1 MKLFRKNWHLIIS
14 GLLGILIFLAIFGIE
29 PLRYSGI
36 GWTQHGFGGSD
47 ITQHQIGWMFYRN
60 SPWTFPLCKA
70 LFLGYPEGTP
80 ISYTDSIPLAALFF
94 KLLSPLLPENFQY
107 FGLYTCLCFMLQ
119 GIFSAALVFL
129 LTQNRPYSLAG
140 SVIFVTA
147 SCFLERCFRHTALS
161 SHWLILA
168 ALLLYLV
175 RKRQSQKN
183 YYILIGLLF
192 CTSLGIHPYLF
203 AMVFAVLTLSEV
215 EILLAKPR
223 QRKQTIWFPVCI
235 VLSLAFGY
243 ILGIFGTEVSPASGY
258 GMYSLNLNALFNPYS
273 AHHRI
278 WSGFLQNREQFP
290 AQGDGMYY
298 IGLPLLILIV
308 ISLLSQI
315 ALHARSF
322 LSLLRKYAGLVL
334 LLAAFTIFAVS
345 NVITF
350 DRQILHVVPLPNVI
364 TDGLNVF
371 RASARFFFLP
381 YYCLILTALVWLY
394 RIMKNRQSLAIIC
407 GLVTAVLQITEIR
420 PGLQDLHR
428 FFETRYDYIGLSED
442 WTKLAE
448 RYDTARTFDCLTN
461 QSLAFWL
468 AKNNFRT
475 DMMIS
480 APVHMDAYWQRTETE
495 RERLRDA
502 LAAGTETLS
511 NDTIYIISTETG
523 TNRSFSSESELE
535 SYIDSVKKAYTGKA
549 DLLYLTDWVRDYWFL
564 CPKP

>member
-14 GLLGILIFLAIFGIE
+14 GLLGILMFLAIFGIE

-129 LTQNRPYSLAG
+129 LTQNRPYSLTG
-140 SVIFVTA
+140 SMIFVTA

-161 SHWLILA
+161 SHWLLLA

-381 YYCLILTALVWLY
+381 YYCLILATLVWLY

-549 DLLYLTDWVRDYWFL
+549 DLLYLTDWVRDYWVL

>member
-1 MKLFRKNWHLIIS
+1 MKFLKKYWHLIAA
-14 GLLGILIFLAIFGIE
+14 GFLGILLFLLIFGIE

-94 KLLSPLLPENFQY
+94 KLLSPLLPKNFQY

-119 GIFSAALVFL
+119 SIFSAALVFL
-129 LTQNRPYSLAG
+129 LTQNRPYSLTG
-140 SVIFVTA
+140 SMIFVTA

-161 SHWLILA
+161 SHWLLLA

-215 EILLAKPR
+215 EILLAKPG
-223 QRKQTIWFPVCI
+223 QRKQTVWFPVCI

-298 IGLPLLILIV
+298 IGLPLLILIA
-308 ISLLSQI
+308 ISLFNQI
-315 ALHARSF
+315 LLHDRSF
-322 LSLLRKYAGLVL
+322 LSVHRKYAGLVIL
-334 LLAAFTIFAVS
+334 LTAFTIIAVS

-350 DRQILHVVPLPNVI
+350 DRQILRVITLPDVI

-371 RASARFFFLP
+371 RSSARFFFLP
-381 YYCLILTALVWLY
+381 YYCLILATLVWLY

-549 DLLYLTDWVRDYWFL
+549 DLLYLTDWVRDYWVL